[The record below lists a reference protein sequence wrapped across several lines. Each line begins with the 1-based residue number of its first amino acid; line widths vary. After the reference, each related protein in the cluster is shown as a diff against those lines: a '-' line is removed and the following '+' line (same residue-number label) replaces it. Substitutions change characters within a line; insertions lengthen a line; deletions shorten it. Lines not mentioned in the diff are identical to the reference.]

1 MKKQRAKIHKNE
13 DGQALIMVVL
23 AIVVLMGIAALVVD
37 VGILYVEKANMQK
50 AADAAALA
58 GAQDLPA
65 NTAIITAE
73 NYGALNGA
81 HDTDANLTD
90 DKSKVEVECT
100 KTVPHYFARILG
112 FTETEVSASAIA
124 EKQYVWE
131 GEGLPFIN
139 FHESFLEIGT
149 QVEVWDKVS
158 SGYFQSIENFDVINE
173 GVPNNTYF
181 QLHIE
186 DGLQVKNGKVANK
199 KKAIEN
205 YYNTHKSTLTPTPY
219 VYIFS
224 LSPKAFDTEKVIL
237 QNGSQK
243 NINDLINKSDY
254 VSLKSLVLVKCTFDY
269 YDDKILKLTS
279 VKTYDL
285 GNDDVGYPNLP
296 DYPTDYVGP
305 NGSGSQLIE

>member
-1 MKKQRAKIHKNE
+1 MKEDKQKCKDKE
-13 DGQALIMVVL
+13 EGQALIMVVL

-58 GAQDLPA
+58 GAKDLPTNIA
-65 NTAIITAE
+65 ITTAK

-81 HDTDANLTD
+81 DDTDASLTN
-90 DKSKVEVECT
+90 DKSKVEVECI

-112 FTETEVSASAIA
+112 FTETKISASAVA
-124 EKQYVWE
+124 EKRSIWE

-139 FHESFLEIGT
+139 FHNNFLTMGT
-149 QVEVWDKVS
+149 QVEVWDKVN

-173 GVPNNTYF
+173 GTPNKTYF
-181 QLHIE
+181 QLQIE
-186 DGLQVKNGKVANK
+186 DGLQIKKGKVANK
-199 KKAIEN
+199 KSAIEN
-205 YYNTHKSTLTPTPY
+205 YYNTHKSTMTPTPY

-224 LSPKAFDTEKVIL
+224 LSPKAFDTEKAIL
-237 QNGSQK
+237 QNGIQK
-243 NINDLINKSDY
+243 NIDDLKNKSDY
-254 VSLKSLVLVKCTFDY
+254 VSLKSLVLVKCTFDD

-279 VKTYDL
+279 VQAYDL
-285 GNDDVGYPNLP
+285 GNDDIGYPNLP

-305 NGSGSQLIE
+305 NGSGSKLIQ